1 MGCSNIYC
9 LICGM
14 TFHSLP
20 SDYYSIQDIN
30 KITEES
36 IIDLSKN
43 TQYFDKCTIL
53 TIDNKIIHDCED
65 TNCAGTF
72 MNIKDKKEYVIYGNY
87 FDTNVIDKQWYD
99 IINFGVFLH
108 TDCWNYVK
116 INYNIELKF
125 IDLPIIDINDV
136 SKKLKKYK
144 HTYLPPNLYM
154 IDYGLVQKYWGQN
167 FDYIKLLEDE
177 NEWMCINPL
186 KNNSKNTLRI
196 KKIISQL
203 KLKTNNKRP
212 SPNISAIFYEDNL
225 YKIGNNKKIWIT
237 KNNKWKEIKKS
248 VIIKDYRMKNSNKKE
263 FIKIIEY
270 INKFKHI
277 GQYSNIQV
285 FIYDLEKISN
295 NEYSF
300 KLLSI

>member
-1 MGCSNIYC
+1 
-9 LICGM
+9 M

-20 SDYYSIQDIN
+20 NDYYSDQDIN
-30 KITEES
+30 KITEER
-36 IIDLSKN
+36 IIELSKN

-87 FDTNVIDKQWYD
+87 FDTNVIDTQWYD
-99 IINFGVFLH
+99 IINFGALIH

-125 IDLPIIDINDV
+125 IDLPIIDIKDV

-144 HTYLPPNLYM
+144 HTYLPPNLNV
-154 IDYGLVQKYWGQN
+154 IDYGPVQKYWGQN
-167 FDYIKLLEDE
+167 FDYIKLLEDN
-177 NEWMCINPL
+177 NEWMCFNPL
-186 KNNSKNTLRI
+186 KNNSKNSSRI

-203 KLKTNNKRP
+203 KLKINDNRP
-212 SPNISAIFYEDNL
+212 GPNISATFYENNL

-237 KNNKWKEIKKS
+237 KNNKWREIKKD
-248 VIIKDYRMKNSNKKE
+248 VIIKDYTMKNKNSNKKE

-277 GQYSNIQV
+277 GQYSNIPV
-285 FIYDLEKISN
+285 FIYDLIKISN